1 MKTTIE
7 PAHYEPGDFLERP
20 IILRAIDME
29 AGVRVAPH
37 RHRWG
42 QLAYSSKGIIIVST
56 EDGRWMVPPERA
68 VWIPPN
74 VAHAV
79 NTTAKAK
86 FRSIH
91 ISVVHSRKLPSEC
104 QVLVVSPLLREL
116 IFRAESISRDYA
128 PNSSESRLMSVILD
142 QIREADAAPLYL
154 PMPADTRLIRITDI
168 LLEDPANNQT
178 LKELSAS
185 SGASE
190 RTLARLFKKE
200 TGLTFG
206 KWRQQRRLLAAL
218 ELLARGNAVTTVA
231 LDLGYESVSAF
242 IAMFRQALGTTP
254 TRYFEAAS
262 TKYKGEPV
270 DENT

>member
-20 IILRAIDME
+20 IILRAFDME

-42 QLAYSSKGIIIVST
+42 QLAYASQGIIIVST
-56 EDGRWMVPPERA
+56 ENGRWMVPPERA
-68 VWIPPN
+68 VWIPPD

-86 FRSIH
+86 FRSVH
-91 ISVVHSRKLPSEC
+91 ISAEHSRSLPSDC
-104 QVLVVSPLLREL
+104 QVVVVSQLLREL

-128 PNSSESRLMSVILD
+128 PNSSDSRLMSVILD
-142 QIREADAAPLYL
+142 QIREADQAPLYL
-154 PMPADTRLIRITDI
+154 PMPLDKRLSRITDI
-168 LLEDPANNQT
+168 LLDEPANNQT
-178 LKELSAS
+178 LKDFSEK

-218 ELLARGNAVTTVA
+218 ELLAQGNSVTTVA

-242 IAMFRQALGTTP
+242 IAMFKLALGTTP
-254 TRYFEAAS
+254 TRYFEATN
-262 TKYKGEPV
+262 TKLKGEAV
-270 DENT
+270 D